1 MSRLLTFSMVAC
13 LGTATLVAQGQA
25 PAPAT
30 APAQP
35 PATAPQYSADL
46 KVGDM
51 APAFTLPGSDGKTHT
66 LSEYKGKTVVLAW
79 FPKAFT
85 GG

>member
-1 MSRLLTFSMVAC
+1 MSRLLTFCAAAA
-13 LGTATLVAQGQA
+13 LLATPLAARGQAPVPA
-25 PAPAT
+25 PAPA
-30 APAQP
+30 A
-35 PATAPQYSADL
+35 APQYSADL

-51 APAFTLPGSDGKTHT
+51 APAFSLPGSDGKTHT

-79 FPKAFT
+79 FPKAFS

>member
-1 MSRLLTFSMVAC
+1 MSRLLTLSMIAC
-13 LGTATLVAQGQA
+13 LGMATLAAQGQT

-30 APAQP
+30 APAP
-35 PATAPQYSADL
+35 APQYSADL

-51 APAFTLPGSDGKTHT
+51 APAFSLPGSDGKTHS